1 MKDNYDGKV
10 FLANDIVLR
19 FRYVAI
25 YFEKLHISLIE
36 LVEFQ
41 CKIFEWKV
49 NLLKMS
55 CTGKIF

>member
-25 YFEKLHISLIE
+25 YFEKVHISLIE

-41 CKIFEWKV
+41 CKISIESK
-49 NLLKMS
+49 S
-55 CTGKIF
+55 